1 MPFSY
6 LHLGSNQGHKVGH
19 IVSALVLI
27 EKEIGPIHA
36 TSSFY
41 ETAAW
46 GLEEQEDFVNMAIK
60 VETYLSPT
68 ELILAVAKIETK
80 LGRKRVEKW
89 GPRIIDI
96 DIILYEDLV
105 IKQEN
110 LEIPHPRMGDRRFV
124 LVPMVEIAA
133 DVIHPI
139 TKLTLKEMLDECADQ
154 LTVKKFKVYQ

>member
-27 EKEIGPIHA
+27 EKEIGPIHD

-68 ELILAVAKIETK
+68 ELILAVAKIENK
-80 LGRKRVEKW
+80 LGRKRIVKW

-96 DIILYEDLV
+96 DIILYGDLV

-110 LEIPHPRMGDRRFV
+110 LETCLI
-124 LVPMVEIAA
+124 L
-133 DVIHPI
+133 
-139 TKLTLKEMLDECADQ
+139 
-154 LTVKKFKVYQ
+154 

>member
-46 GLEEQEDFVNMAIK
+46 GVEEQEDFVNMAIK

-68 ELILAVAKIETK
+68 ELILAVAKIENK
-80 LGRKRVEKW
+80 LGRKRVVKW

-96 DIILYEDLV
+96 DIILYGDLV

-133 DVIHPI
+133 DDIHPI
-139 TKLTLKEMLDECADQ
+139 TKLTLKEMLDVCADQ
-154 LTVKKFKVYQ
+154 LTVKKLKVYQ

>member
-46 GLEEQEDFVNMAIK
+46 GVEEQEDFVNMAIK

-68 ELILAVAKIETK
+68 ELILAVAKIENK
-80 LGRKRVEKW
+80 LGRKRIVKW

-96 DIILYEDLV
+96 DIILYGDLV

-133 DVIHPI
+133 DDIHPI
-139 TKLTLKEMLDECADQ
+139 TKLTLKEMLDVCADQ
-154 LTVKKFKVYQ
+154 LTVKKLKVYQ

>member
-46 GLEEQEDFVNMAIK
+46 GVEEQEDFVNMAIK

-68 ELILAVAKIETK
+68 ELILAVAKIENK
-80 LGRKRVEKW
+80 LGRKRVVKW

-96 DIILYEDLV
+96 DIILYGDLV

-133 DVIHPI
+133 DDIHPI

-154 LTVKKFKVYQ
+154 LTVKKLKVYQ